1 MGERHG
7 EVFKNCAL
15 LLVAEHLGADRRFS
29 IVNTA
34 STNGTV
40 ERMMLEIVKT
50 VRAVA
55 STARIPL
62 KDWVRIVPVVQSALN
77 AGYRERLKAFPF
89 NLMFSWNPFSVFT
102 TLVVPGKDE

>member
-1 MGERHG
+1 
-7 EVFKNCAL
+7 
-15 LLVAEHLGADRRFS
+15 
-29 IVNTA
+29 
-34 STNGTV
+34 
-40 ERMMLEIVKT
+40 MLEIVKT

-102 TLVVPGKDE
+102 TLVVPGKDEW